1 MRLRVRAQ
9 RDLTLLCQVM
19 STFESGQHTRGGETA
34 GGECTALQ
42 KNSNLTKSL
51 TQYFILPKHCCLFPY
66 NNGKK
71 SLFSRNIAF
80 LLLPLSKFFQSVT
93 VLKQRNDQITCLQS
107 KQMRFVYS
115 NQFMLNDQAKL
126 CSFSLFTHRRT
137 QMQMSGVKHDLE
149 ESHPLPALSPRSPDK
164 DNGARSSSKEA

>member
-1 MRLRVRAQ
+1 MHCA
-9 RDLTLLCQVM
+9 
-19 STFESGQHTRGGETA
+19 A
-34 GGECTALQ
+34 
-42 KNSNLTKSL
+42 KNINLTKSL

-71 SLFSRNIAF
+71 AYSLET
-80 LLLPLSKFFQSVT
+80 LPFFCSLLSKFFQPVT

-107 KQMRFVYS
+107 KQMRFIYS

-126 CSFSLFTHRRT
+126 YSFSLFTHRHT

-149 ESHPLPALSPRSPDK
+149 ESHPLYQLSVHGLQTKTMVRAPALKKPDSSHEQHLSVPVK
-164 DNGARSSSKEA
+164 HQSARVN

>member
-1 MRLRVRAQ
+1 MHCA
-9 RDLTLLCQVM
+9 
-19 STFESGQHTRGGETA
+19 A
-34 GGECTALQ
+34 
-42 KNSNLTKSL
+42 KNINLTKSL

-71 SLFSRNIAF
+71 AYSLET
-80 LLLPLSKFFQSVT
+80 LPFFCSLLSKFFQPVT

-107 KQMRFVYS
+107 KQMRFIYS

-126 CSFSLFTHRRT
+126 YSFSLFTHRHT
-137 QMQMSGVKHDLE
+137 QMQISGVKHDLE

-164 DNGARSSSKEA
+164 DNGACSSSRLKS